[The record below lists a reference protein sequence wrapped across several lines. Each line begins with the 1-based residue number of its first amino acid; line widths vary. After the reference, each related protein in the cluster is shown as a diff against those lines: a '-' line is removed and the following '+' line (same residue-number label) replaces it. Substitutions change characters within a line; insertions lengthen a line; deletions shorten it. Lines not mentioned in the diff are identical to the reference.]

1 MIFQLNKFIYF
12 IYSIYLILKIM
23 KKLMFLVALVSLVFM
38 QSCEKFQFQKKA
50 TVEKTVE
57 ATLKVNESYTF
68 TLPTDIDDDAFAILT
83 DATNASISRLTPTTY
98 EYTPAVDFVGTE
110 VIVLSNDHEMEAM
123 GGGCGNHG
131 DHDSLD
137 NDHDSLKHPHHP
149 RLGFHPRK
157 KVADHNHYKITIN
170 LNIVAADTT
179 NNGKFVK

>member
-50 TVEKTVE
+50 TVEQTVE

-83 DATNASISRLTPTTY
+83 DATNASVSRLTPTTY
-98 EYTPAVDFVGTE
+98 AYTPAVDFLGTD
-110 VIVLSNDHEMEAM
+110 VIVLSNEHEMDEM
-123 GGGCGNHG
+123 GGGCGHHG
-131 DHDSLD
+131 PDSLG
-137 NDHDSLKHPHHP
+137 HPIDSLGHHPHHP
-149 RLGFHPRK
+149 HFGPHPRK